1 MSDAARAAVA
11 AVVLSLILVAACNP
25 SRSPENSRPP
35 SPDDEKI
42 AELMRLNAN
51 LESDPALAGE
61 YQRLNAEYFD
71 GKLPP
76 VPVRWE
82 PRLAEVGPLVADDFQ
97 LEGVTNGRLILLLTS
112 LQGDEQRLRR
122 VLSHE
127 MVHIALRDRPEVE
140 HGPAFQDLLRDL
152 SAKGA
157 FTGIVATD
165 EEKREL
171 RRALDAREKELAAE
185 ERELLG
191 LRARFEADA
200 AAHEKLVEDLNART
214 AVANARQSG
223 WPTES
228 ERAAANATLAQ
239 LQDRSWAFNGRVR
252 QHNDAIAEFN
262 RQVEQ
267 YNLMISYPDGLDRER
282 VARRAPMAQGK

>member
-1 MSDAARAAVA
+1 MKEAVRTAVA
-11 AVVLSLILVAACNP
+11 LAMLILITACKP
-25 SRSPENSRPP
+25 SRPPENARPP
-35 SPDDEKI
+35 SPDETKI
-42 AELMRLNAN
+42 AELLRLNAN
-51 LESDPALAGE
+51 LESDSALADE
-61 YQRLNAEYFD
+61 YRRLNAQYFD
-71 GKLPP
+71 GRLPP

-82 PRLAEVGPLVADDFQ
+82 PRLAEVGPLIAEDFQ

-127 MVHIALRDRPEVE
+127 MVHVALRDHPEVE
-140 HGPAFQDLLRDL
+140 HGPAFQDVLRDL
-152 SAKGA
+152 AAKGA

-165 EEKREL
+165 EQKREL
-171 RRALDAREKELAAE
+171 RRALDAREKELAAAE
-185 ERELLG
+185 TELLG
-191 LRARFEADA
+191 RRAQFEADA

-214 AVANARQSG
+214 AAANLRQSG
-223 WPTES
+223 WPPES

-252 QHNDAIAEFN
+252 RHNDAIAEFN

-282 VARRAPMAQGK
+282 VARRAPMAQAK

>member
-1 MSDAARAAVA
+1 MTRTAETTIAAMLAI
-11 AVVLSLILVAACNP
+11 AVVTACNP
-25 SRSPENSRPP
+25 SRLTETARPQ
-35 SPDDEKI
+35 SPDDAKT

-51 LESDPALAGE
+51 RDADPALAEE
-61 YQRLNAEYFD
+61 YRRLNAQYFD
-71 GKLPP
+71 GRLPP
-76 VPVRWE
+76 IPVRWE
-82 PRLAEVGPLVADDFQ
+82 PRLAEVGPLIAPDFQ
-97 LEGVTNGRLILLLTS
+97 LEGVTNGRLILLLPA
-112 LQGDEQRLRR
+112 LQEDEQRLKR

-127 MVHIALRDRPEVE
+127 MVHVALRDSPEVE

-171 RRALDAREKELAAE
+171 RRALDTREKELAAE
-185 ERELLG
+185 EAELLR
-191 LRARFEADA
+191 LRSAFEADA
-200 AAHEKLVEDLNART
+200 AAHEKVVEDLNART
-214 AVANARQSG
+214 AAANQRQSG
-223 WPTES
+223 WPAES
-228 ERAAANATLAQ
+228 ERNAANATLAL

-282 VARRAPMAQGK
+282 MARRAPMAQAK

>member
-1 MSDAARAAVA
+1 VREAAGTAIALA
-11 AVVLSLILVAACNP
+11 ILILITACKP
-25 SRSPENSRPP
+25 SRPAENARPP
-35 SPDDEKI
+35 SPDEAKI

-51 LESDPALAGE
+51 LESDPALADE
-61 YQRLNAEYFD
+61 YGRLNAQYFD
-71 GKLPP
+71 GRLPP

-82 PRLAEVGPLVADDFQ
+82 TRLAEIGPLIAEDFR
-97 LEGVTNGRLILLLTS
+97 LEGVTNGRLILLLPS
-112 LQGDEQRLRR
+112 LQGDEQQVRR

-127 MVHIALRDRPEVE
+127 MVHVALRDRPEVE

-185 ERELLG
+185 ETELLG
-191 LRARFEADA
+191 LRERFEADA
-200 AAHEKLVEDLNART
+200 TAHEKLIEDLNART
-214 AVANARQSG
+214 AAANLRQSG
-223 WPTES
+223 WPPES

-252 QHNDAIAEFN
+252 RHNDAIAEFN
-262 RQVEQ
+262 RQVAQ

-282 VARRAPMAQGK
+282 IARRAPMAHAK